1 MKGNQITSANHW
13 RHVCQELFSD
23 GRNGWKQDMSEAL
36 FNDAQ
41 VADVT
46 TAAGREGGLFILLW
60 SVTFLWQIV
69 CGDSYSIISLEWVEV
84 YNGSLLSNN
93 LWIHLESKISKC
105 FISMQ
110 SLQLYSKNESIFD
123 LVFFIQN
130 VIT

>member
-84 YNGSLLSNN
+84 YNGSLLSKN